1 VLDGGMSTTRAIA
14 AVSTNDDDDDDHD
27 NKTGVD
33 DGIGSDTDGK
43 PEHNDDDKLECDD
56 GNLERV

>member
-1 VLDGGMSTTRAIA
+1 MPATRAIA
-14 AVSTNDDDDDDHD
+14 AVSTNDDHD

-33 DGIGSDTDGK
+33 DGIGSDVDDK
-43 PEHNDDDKLECDD
+43 PEHDDDDKLERDD

>member
-1 VLDGGMSTTRAIA
+1 MSTTRAIA